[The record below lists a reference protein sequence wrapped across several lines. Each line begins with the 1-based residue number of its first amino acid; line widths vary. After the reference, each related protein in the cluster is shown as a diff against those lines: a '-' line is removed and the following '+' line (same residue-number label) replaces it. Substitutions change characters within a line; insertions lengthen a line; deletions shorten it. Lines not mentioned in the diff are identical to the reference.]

1 VNEDDVPVSQVVS
14 PRSYAAFNSG
24 NDSSSSI
31 TQGCHFDEPID
42 MAPRIGTETLRPLFP
57 KRLYSALDSL
67 RRPSTSSLSGIVAY
81 VSIGGIVWSG
91 RDCQDVW
98 QRSAPTKAL
107 NVLIAAAGAHHAPD
121 WGATTVELRCPTRIL
136 RLSPRWFD
144 IAGG

>member
-1 VNEDDVPVSQVVS
+1 
-14 PRSYAAFNSG
+14 
-24 NDSSSSI
+24 
-31 TQGCHFDEPID
+31 

-67 RRPSTSSLSGIVAY
+67 RRPSTSSLSGIIVY
-81 VSIGGIVWSG
+81 VSIEFQLWLG
-91 RDCQDVW
+91 RGCEDVW
-98 QRSAPTKAL
+98 QSAAPTETL
-107 NVLIAAAGAHHAPD
+107 HVLIAAAEAHRAPD